1 MEYKSSHLDITE
13 VFCDVDDFCQLFE
26 PLLIQMLLPEV
37 VGQSL
42 TQTRLTLSEIM
53 TILIGFH
60 GSRYRTFKDFYR
72 LQVMPYWSKAIPN
85 LVSYNRFV
93 ELMSYALLALCCY
106 FEYCCKG
113 EVTGTSFI
121 DSTALKVCHK
131 NRANSHKVFA
141 GLAQWGKSSMGF
153 YFGFKL
159 HLIVNDYG
167 EILNFQVTPANVDDR
182 KVVPELTE
190 GMIGKLF
197 GDKGYISEKLFLK
210 LHEQGLQLI
219 TRLKKNMKNKLMLL
233 SDKMKLR
240 RRGIIESVNDQL
252 KNLCQIEHTRHRS
265 VANFMVN
272 LVAGMIA
279 YTYQP
284 EKPSLYDIE
293 QPVYHFE

>member
-1 MEYKSSHLDITE
+1 MNYSSSHLDITE
-13 VFCDVDDFCQLFE
+13 IFCDIDDFCQVFE
-26 PLLIQMLLPEV
+26 PLLEQILLPEIT
-37 VGQSL
+37 GQKVPK
-42 TQTRLTLSEIM
+42 TRLTLSEIM

-72 LQVMPYWSKAIPN
+72 LQVMTYWTKAMPN

-93 ELMSYALLALCCY
+93 ELMSYALLGLCCY
-106 FEYCCKG
+106 FYYCCKG
-113 EVTGTSFI
+113 EVTGISFI
-121 DSTALKVCHK
+121 DSTSIKVCHK
-131 NRANSHKVFA
+131 NRATSNKVFA
-141 GLAQWGKSSMGF
+141 EVAEWGKSSMGF

-190 GMIGKLF
+190 GVIGKIF
-197 GDKGYISEKLFLK
+197 GDKGYISEKLFK
-210 LHEQGLQLI
+210 QLHEKGLQLI

-233 SDKMKLR
+233 SDKMNLR
-240 RRGIIESVNDQL
+240 RRGLIESVNDQL
-252 KNLCQIEHTRHRS
+252 KNLCQIEHTRHRKI
-265 VANFMVN
+265 ANFMVN

-284 EKPSLYDIE
+284 QKPSLYDLE
-293 QPVYHFE
+293 APVYSF

>member
-1 MEYKSSHLDITE
+1 M
-13 VFCDVDDFCQLFE
+13 
-26 PLLIQMLLPEV
+26 
-37 VGQSL
+37 
-42 TQTRLTLSEIM
+42 
-53 TILIGFH
+53 
-60 GSRYRTFKDFYR
+60 
-72 LQVMPYWSKAIPN
+72 
-85 LVSYNRFV
+85 
-93 ELMSYALLALCCY
+93 ALLALCCY
-106 FEYCCKG
+106 FEYYCKG

-121 DSTALKVCHK
+121 DSTGLKVCHK
-131 NRANSHKVFA
+131 NRASSHKVFA
-141 GLAQWGKSSMGF
+141 GLANWGKTSMGF

-190 GMIGKLF
+190 GIIGKIF
-197 GDKGYISEKLFLK
+197 GDKGYISEKLFLA
-210 LHEQGLQLI
+210 LHEKGLQLI

-240 RRGIIESVNDQL
+240 KRGIIESVNDQL
-252 KNLCQIEHTRHRS
+252 KNLCQIEHTRHRK

-284 EKPSLYDIE
+284 DQPSLYDLE
-293 QPVYHFE
+293 ESLYYFQ

>member
-1 MEYKSSHLDITE
+1 MESRASHLDITE
-13 VFCDVDDFCQLFE
+13 IFCDVDDFCQVFE
-26 PLLIQMLLPEV
+26 PLLEQMLLPEIS
-37 VGQSL
+37 G
-42 TQTRLTLSEIM
+42 QTRQKTRMTLSEIM

-60 GSRYRTFKDFYR
+60 GSRYRTFKDFYQ
-72 LQVMPYWSKAIPN
+72 LQVTPYWSKAMPN

-106 FEYCCKG
+106 FNFCCKG

-121 DSTALKVCHK
+121 DSTALKVCDK
-131 NRANSHKVFA
+131 NRATSHKVFA
-141 GLAQWGKSSMGF
+141 GLAEWGKSSMGF

-159 HLIVNDYG
+159 HLVINDYG

-190 GMIGKLF
+190 GIVGKLF
-197 GDKGYISEKLFLK
+197 GDKGYISEKLFKK
-210 LHEQGLQLI
+210 LHEKGLELI
-219 TRLKKNMKNKLMLL
+219 TRLRKNMKNRLMLL
-233 SDKMKLR
+233 SDKINLR
-240 RRGIIESVNDQL
+240 KRGIIESVNDQL
-252 KNLCQIEHTRHRS
+252 KNLCQIEHTRHRK

-284 EKPSLYDIE
+284 EKPSLYDRPE
-293 QPVYHFE
+293 PVYFF